1 MVYFGCKRM
10 SHFPA
15 IMGIVNVT
23 PDSFSDGGLYAE
35 HQAAIAHASS
45 LIEQGADIIDIGGES
60 TRPGASIISVE
71 EEIDRTIPV
80 IEGIRRINQDILI
93 SIDTTKSMVAEHAM
107 KVGASMINDVSGLDE
122 GPELAQ
128 IAAHYSSPLIL
139 MHRNG
144 ISATMQVSPHYDNVI
159 EEVKL
164 HLMQRCA
171 LARQYGANDIII
183 DIGIGFG
190 KTIDHN
196 WALLRSLHEFHEIG
210 YPMLLGISRKSFLG
224 STLDIDNPADRDV
237 PTHLLHALLL
247 NKHCSIIRV
256 HDVHM
261 ASMTKKLYARL
272 HE

>member
-1 MVYFGCKRM
+1 M
-10 SHFPA
+10 SRFPS

-35 HQAAIAHASS
+35 HQTAIAHSCA
-45 LIEQGADIIDIGGES
+45 LIEQGVDIIDIGGES
-60 TRPGASIISVE
+60 TRPGANIITIE

-80 IEGIRRINQDILI
+80 IEGIRRINPDVLI
-93 SIDTTKSMVAEHAM
+93 SIDTTKPKVAESAM
-107 KVGASMINDVSGLDE
+107 KAGASMINDVSGLDA

-128 IAAHYSSPLIL
+128 IAAHYSVPLIV
-139 MHRNG
+139 MHRKGN
-144 ISATMQVSPHYDNVI
+144 SATMQVSPHYDNVV

-171 LARQYGANDIII
+171 LAREHGAEDIII

-190 KTIDHN
+190 KTVDHN
-196 WALLRSLHEFHEIG
+196 WTLLQSLHEFHEIG
-210 YPMLLGISRKSFLG
+210 YPILLGISRKSFLG
-224 STLDIDNPADRDV
+224 SMLDISNPADRDV
-237 PTHLLHALLL
+237 PTQLLHALLL

-261 ASMTKKLYARL
+261 AVMTKKLYARL